1 MYKIIDYY
9 NGKTYELDGVKFEGY
24 KTEEQAK
31 QAMIDLKQYAIKE
44 DIKVFNWLMLVEK
57 M

>member
-24 KTEEQAK
+24 ETEEQAK
-31 QAMIDLKQYAIKE
+31 QAMIDLKRYAIEKE
-44 DIKVFNWLMLVEK
+44 IKVFNWLMLVEK